1 MIVMDLLMRFNSI
14 QENMN
19 IQKINEVTHLLIKVR
34 EVTNEHLPISH
45 SIIPYQILL
54 VVMYHHIRN
63 EKLSVK
69 QLFNSGSFSEM
80 GNRYHFRKLL
90 ENKWI
95 HLKDNPADFRL
106 KLITPS
112 EKLIQAF
119 TVITG
124 DLATVF
130 SEIFIDS
137 NAFNVQQN
145 NTSALSS

>member
-1 MIVMDLLMRFNSI
+1 MGFNSI

-19 IQKINEVTHLLIKVR
+19 IQKINEVTHLLMKVR
-34 EVTNEHLPISH
+34 EVTNAHLPISH

-80 GNRYHFRKLL
+80 GNRYHYRILL

-95 HLKDNPADFRL
+95 HLEDNPADFRL

-112 EKLIQAF
+112 EKLLQAF
-119 TVITG
+119 SLITG
-124 DLATVF
+124 DLETAF
-130 SEIFIDS
+130 SEVLIDS
-137 NAFNVQQN
+137 NAINLHQ
-145 NTSALSS
+145 SISSPLSS

>member
-1 MIVMDLLMRFNSI
+1 MGFNSI

-19 IQKINEVTHLLIKVR
+19 IQKINEVTHLLMKVR
-34 EVTNEHLPISH
+34 EVTNAHLPISH

-80 GNRYHFRKLL
+80 GNRYHYRILL

-95 HLKDNPADFRL
+95 HLQDNPADFRL

-112 EKLIQAF
+112 EKLLQAF
-119 TVITG
+119 SVITG
-124 DLATVF
+124 DLETAF
-130 SEIFIDS
+130 SEVLIDS
-137 NAFNVQQN
+137 HAFNLHQ
-145 NTSALSS
+145 SISSPLSS

>member
-1 MIVMDLLMRFNSI
+1 MGFNSI

-34 EVTNEHLPISH
+34 EVTNEHLPITH

-54 VVMYHHIRN
+54 VVMYHHMRN

-80 GNRYHFRKLL
+80 GNRYHYRKLL

-95 HLKDNPADFRL
+95 HLHDNPADFRL

-112 EKLIQAF
+112 EKLLQAF
-119 TVITG
+119 SVITR
-124 DLATVF
+124 DLETAFT
-130 SEIFIDS
+130 SILLDS
-137 NAFNVQQN
+137 SPFDLHPT
-145 NTSALSS
+145 NTSPLSS

>member
-1 MIVMDLLMRFNSI
+1 MKLLIGFNSI

-19 IQKINEVTHLLIKVR
+19 LKKINEVTHLLMKVR
-34 EVTNEHLPISH
+34 EVTNAHLPISH

-69 QLFNSGSFSEM
+69 KLFNSGSFSEM
-80 GNRYHFRKLL
+80 GNRYHYRILL

-95 HLKDNPADFRL
+95 HLEDNPADFRL

-112 EKLIQAF
+112 EKLLQAF
-119 TVITG
+119 SVITG
-124 DLATVF
+124 DLETAF
-130 SEIFIDS
+130 SEVLIDS
-137 NAFNVQQN
+137 NAINLHQ
-145 NTSALSS
+145 SISSPLSS

>member
-1 MIVMDLLMRFNSI
+1 MKLLIGFNSI

-19 IQKINEVTHLLIKVR
+19 LKKINEVTHLLMKVR
-34 EVTNEHLPISH
+34 EVTNAHLPISH

-80 GNRYHFRKLL
+80 GNRYHYRILL

-95 HLKDNPADFRL
+95 HLEDNPADFRL

-112 EKLIQAF
+112 EKLLQAF
-119 TVITG
+119 SVITG
-124 DLATVF
+124 DLETAF
-130 SEIFIDS
+130 SEVLIDS
-137 NAFNVQQN
+137 NAINLHQ
-145 NTSALSS
+145 SISSPLSS